1 MGQLLLVVFVV
12 AVLFLAP
19 LKVAGLLIGGLLL
32 STLVVQATAASVGRT
47 PVTMGEAFKAL
58 VLSSFFSFV
67 AILTVASF
75 MSGAGIAA
83 LREAGPATAQGLAL
97 GWSFDMAATALLY
110 GAYFLGFR
118 IALGL
123 PFLHSALVAVVST
136 AIISGCW
143 WLGLRLL
150 A

>member
-1 MGQLLLVVFVV
+1 MGQLLLVVFVI
-12 AVLFLAP
+12 AVLFIAP

-32 STLVVQATAASVGRT
+32 STLVVQATASSVGRT
-47 PVTMGEAFKAL
+47 PITLVEAFKAL
-58 VLSSFFSFV
+58 VLSTFFSMV

-75 MSGAGIAA
+75 MSGAGIQA
-83 LREAGPATAQGLAL
+83 LREAGPTAQGLAL
-97 GWSFDMAATALLY
+97 GLSFDLAATALLY

-118 IALGL
+118 VALGL

-136 AIISGCW
+136 LIISLCW